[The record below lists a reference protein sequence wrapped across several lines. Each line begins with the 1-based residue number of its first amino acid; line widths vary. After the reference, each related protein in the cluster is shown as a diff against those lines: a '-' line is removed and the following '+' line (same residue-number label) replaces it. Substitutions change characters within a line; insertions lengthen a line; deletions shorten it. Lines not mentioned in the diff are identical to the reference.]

1 MDQIINLRDFRGE
14 ERNPTRERRLE
25 LARREYPGMTV
36 MYVGKGTPLGNKDEE
51 FFAKGKE
58 DMQARLKS
66 IAKYR
71 VWIWGKIKA
80 NDPEVMAALN
90 AITEDTIL
98 ACWCH
103 PLPCHSK
110 VIWAAWH
117 YVKSKERANQLQ
129 TA

>member
-14 ERNPTRERRLE
+14 ERNPTKERRLE
-25 LARREYPGMTV
+25 LASREYPGMKV
-36 MYVGKGTPLGNKDEE
+36 VYVGKGTPLGNPDEK
-51 FFAKGKE
+51 FLKGEKE
-58 DMQARLKS
+58 DMKARLES

-71 VWIWGKIKA
+71 IWLWGKIKA
-80 NDPEVMAALN
+80 EDQDVLAALSTIDEN
-90 AITEDTIL
+90 TIL

-117 YVKSKERANQLQ
+117 YVKSQERANQLQ
-129 TA
+129 TT